1 MRKILF
7 LEDRPERQKI
17 FLPSKEKDVD
27 ELSNI
32 DELIMPIADDCK
44 KIISSINQEEEYVIG
59 NDISLVIIHKT
70 SLSTQ
75 GLHHINSICEKNN
88 IDLILFSGGIDQL
101 IYNNEK
107 NNVLELNSSDFYTN
121 RLIPFLKKYIKE
133 NHTNLLELVNP
144 NWQISYWFLLRQL
157 QHTHTIEAEQK
168 KVEIDDEMNSRINDL
183 HDKINNIVNILGID
197 SNLNEIKIDEKI
209 KKILIES

>member
-1 MRKILF
+1 MKQVLF
-7 LEDRPERQKI
+7 LEDRPERQRI
-17 FLPSKEKDVD
+17 FLPNKAKDVD
-27 ELSNI
+27 ELSKI
-32 DELIMPIADDCK
+32 DELIMPVFDDCK
-44 KIISSINQEEEYVIG
+44 KNISSINLEEYEIG
-59 NDISLVIIHKT
+59 NNISLIIIHKT

-75 GLHHINSICEKNN
+75 GLHYINSICEKNN
-88 IDLILFSGGIDQL
+88 IDLILFSGGIDQM

-157 QHTHTIEAEQK
+157 QHTVEVEQGNA
-168 KVEIDDEMNSRINDL
+168 EIDDDRINNL
-183 HDKINNIVNILGID
+183 KNKINNIVNILEID